1 MFTVKHVDH
10 LGNEFA
16 IEAASYEVAFDHPAN
31 LVRIMTYDQAF
42 RDGNYTGLWA
52 GVPHDHRGP
61 DTDSVYVM
69 NGHGSTIAQHH
80 FKVDREFAG
89 DCERLAA

>member
-1 MFTVKHVDH
+1 MFTVKHIDN

-31 LVRIMTYDQAF
+31 LVRIMTYDQPY
-42 RDGNYTGLWA
+42 RNGNYTGLWA

-61 DTDSVYVM
+61 DTESVYVM
-69 NGHGSTIAQHH
+69 NSKGATIAQHH

-89 DCERLAA
+89 EPKMAA